1 MEIVL
6 IILPM
11 PFLLA
16 QKRNA
21 PLGILYLAAALEK
34 AGYRVTLVDLRDID
48 KSGWLERIP
57 QADIYG
63 IGATSLEYNI
73 AVELAR
79 KIKQH
84 REGIIV
90 LGGIH
95 PTVVNTS
102 SLDGIFDVIVQGEGE
117 LAMLE
122 LLSDYQKGGIK
133 RCYKS
138 LPIPNLDSLPLPAR
152 HLLPYDSIVST
163 SLVERGQPGTTII
176 TSRGCP
182 YDCTFCC
189 TNKVWGGKVRF
200 HSADRVV
207 DEIKFLMKEYSIYQF
222 RFQDDMMTINKPRL
236 KELSQKLRSLDIKW
250 RCHGRVDHADI
261 ETLTLLKNAGCFEVA
276 YGIETASQE
285 ALDLCNKRTT
295 VEQSIRAI
303 QNTKRAGLKVR
314 LFLIIG
320 LPGDFGDVS
329 GRNIAFIKMTEPD
342 AVDISTLSPYPGCE
356 LYSNPA
362 KFGMRLTSNDLDE
375 YRMSLGWGNDEQERD
390 FVFEYPSFTTNQELK
405 YHRRELLKFVKEN
418 SLDLNR

>member
-138 LPIPNLDSLPLPAR
+138 LLIPNLDSLPLPAR

-303 QNTKRAGLKVR
+303 QNTK
-314 LFLIIG
+314 
-320 LPGDFGDVS
+320 
-329 GRNIAFIKMTEPD
+329 
-342 AVDISTLSPYPGCE
+342 E
-356 LYSNPA
+356 LA
-362 KFGMRLTSNDLDE
+362 
-375 YRMSLGWGNDEQERD
+375 
-390 FVFEYPSFTTNQELK
+390 
-405 YHRRELLKFVKEN
+405 
-418 SLDLNR
+418 